1 MRDGI
6 KLGPRAAFFVAVL
19 LAASAVGILTP
30 TLSNTVT
37 KDVQVTGFAV
47 ALTVDGIPDS
57 VAPGDLIRVVAAMTN
72 SANRPVPAILRMEV
86 RNPNNTIPDEVTVYA
101 GCGAE
106 EVVSGTR
113 LIYYIGWHGPLLAP
127 KGISFAAGTS
137 IATVSG
143 SIGSA
148 EYWATVLHE
157 VQERDPSGYE
167 SLVEPGL
174 NASLGVR
181 NSASS
186 LLKALNYYGMV
197 ASSNPA
203 SSNLAD
209 WTLTTVFSERFVAFG
224 GPSQDGFLVEIHP
237 QSRGSF
243 SFKLWAERPD
253 ALGSPHHPYTCGPI
267 ERILVT
273 SGASEAN
280 FLANA
285 ALVRPKDRVVVDSP
299 IYSPLRDCAA
309 GLGGDVIP
317 VGRDCKSGW
326 SLDLDRIR
334 SAAGGKAKLLVFA
347 NLNNPTSSAIGR
359 TEMRELADIAEECNG
374 YVLVDETFREL
385 AFRRTPPSVAEFGPR
400 MIALSTVTKLG
411 GLGGLRVGWIVAH
424 PQLIERCKA
433 VKDYTTI
440 CGSSV
445 SQELATWA
453 LRRWDFFRRR
463 AKRILDG
470 NRKLV
475 EDALDRM
482 PSLHGE
488 IPTSGT
494 VMFPHSDVN
503 VTKLTQRLVRKY
515 KTVIAEGRFFG
526 LSDHFRLGLG
536 GNVDELRRG
545 LRNVRRA
552 LRDLV

>member
-57 VAPGDLIRVVAAMTN
+57 VAPGDVIRVVAAMTN
-72 SANRPVPAILRMEV
+72 NANRPVPAILRMEV

-148 EYWATVLHE
+148 EYWSTVLHE
-157 VQERDPSGYE
+157 VQERDPAGYE

-181 NSASS
+181 NSGSS
-186 LLKALNYYGMV
+186 LLKTLNYYGMV

-209 WTLTTVFSERFVAFG
+209 WTLTTVFSERLVAFG

-253 ALGSPHHPYTCGPI
+253 ALGIPHHPYTCGP
-267 ERILVT
+267 L
-273 SGASEAN
+273 
-280 FLANA
+280 
-285 ALVRPKDRVVVDSP
+285 
-299 IYSPLRDCAA
+299 
-309 GLGGDVIP
+309 
-317 VGRDCKSGW
+317 
-326 SLDLDRIR
+326 
-334 SAAGGKAKLLVFA
+334 
-347 NLNNPTSSAIGR
+347 
-359 TEMRELADIAEECNG
+359 
-374 YVLVDETFREL
+374 
-385 AFRRTPPSVAEFGPR
+385 
-400 MIALSTVTKLG
+400 
-411 GLGGLRVGWIVAH
+411 
-424 PQLIERCKA
+424 
-433 VKDYTTI
+433 
-440 CGSSV
+440 
-445 SQELATWA
+445 
-453 LRRWDFFRRR
+453 
-463 AKRILDG
+463 
-470 NRKLV
+470 
-475 EDALDRM
+475 
-482 PSLHGE
+482 
-488 IPTSGT
+488 
-494 VMFPHSDVN
+494 
-503 VTKLTQRLVRKY
+503 
-515 KTVIAEGRFFG
+515 
-526 LSDHFRLGLG
+526 
-536 GNVDELRRG
+536 
-545 LRNVRRA
+545 
-552 LRDLV
+552 